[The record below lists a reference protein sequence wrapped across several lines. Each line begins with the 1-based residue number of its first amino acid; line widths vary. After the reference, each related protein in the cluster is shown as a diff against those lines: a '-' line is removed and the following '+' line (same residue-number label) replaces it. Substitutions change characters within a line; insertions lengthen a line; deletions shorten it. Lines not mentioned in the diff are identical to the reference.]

1 MDSCTLSYQ
10 LANVRRA
17 ARRRNREI
25 QRTVADLL
33 DDARRSAAQLPVVR
47 APRTRGALV
56 SDLDTV
62 ALRLDTALH
71 DLAADVGV
79 DFSSCDRSCVA
90 DELGRRRRIA
100 PPARD
105 AVVALSPVLR
115 AALAGDLSTEVGDD
129 VADVADRL
137 ARYLELRVAFG

>member
-1 MDSCTLSYQ
+1 MDAWTLSYQ

-17 ARRRNREI
+17 ARRRNREMR
-25 QRTVADLL
+25 RTIADLL
-33 DDARRSAAQLPVVR
+33 EEARHSAAQLPVVR
-47 APRTRGALV
+47 APRTRDALV
-56 SDLDTV
+56 SDLDAV
-62 ALRLDTALH
+62 VLRLDTALH

-79 DFSSCDRSCVA
+79 DFSSCDRSCLA

-100 PPARD
+100 PAARD
-105 AVVALSPVLR
+105 ALVALSPVLR
-115 AALAGDLSTEVGDD
+115 AAFAGDLSTKAGDD